1 MDCDPVSITTA
12 PQITPADALLVDL
25 TPFSVRVI
33 NKAIPVHLTLKS
45 AYLDTGN
52 HRKQLALTMI
62 KTCHFLSSKS
72 ASLGSLET
80 VRVSVNLLS

>member
-1 MDCDPVSITTA
+1 MPLHRYWTVTQFSITTA

-25 TPFSVRVI
+25 TPFSVKVI

-52 HRKQLALTMI
+52 HRKQLD
-62 KTCHFLSSKS
+62 
-72 ASLGSLET
+72 
-80 VRVSVNLLS
+80 

>member
-25 TPFSVRVI
+25 TPFSVKVI

-52 HRKQLALTMI
+52 HRKQRQSHQ
-62 KTCHFLSSKS
+62 KLSTHMS
-72 ASLGSLET
+72 AIRILSRLEG
-80 VRVSVNLLS
+80 VSANAQR

>member
-1 MDCDPVSITTA
+1 MSSDAVTSLLDCDPVSITTA

-25 TPFSVRVI
+25 TPFSARVI

-62 KTCHFLSSKS
+62 KTCHLVGLLF
-72 ASLGSLET
+72 
-80 VRVSVNLLS
+80 VSR